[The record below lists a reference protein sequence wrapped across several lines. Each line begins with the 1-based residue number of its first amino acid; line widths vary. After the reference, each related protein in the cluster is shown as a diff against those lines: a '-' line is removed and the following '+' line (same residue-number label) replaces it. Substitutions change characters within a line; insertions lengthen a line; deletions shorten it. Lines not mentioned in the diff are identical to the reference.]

1 MLLLLSELDAVVEFE
16 GEGLESSAC
25 QPLGVL
31 LPYDD
36 LGAELD
42 RGVELSLA
50 EVGVAV
56 EARTGR
62 GFSTGV
68 L

>member
-1 MLLLLSELDAVVEFE
+1 MVEFE

-42 RGVELSLA
+42 RGVELS
-50 EVGVAV
+50 
-56 EARTGR
+56 
-62 GFSTGV
+62 
-68 L
+68 